1 MKPLHGNERLPRVVL
16 ITRGFW
22 PLVGGAE
29 LVAARLAAA
38 FHDRGV
44 GTTVLTARWHAQWP
58 EVIEHHG
65 VRVVR
70 LEHPRVRFYG
80 TWRYMR
86 AIGHWLRANRASYDL
101 AYVSMLKHDAYAAV
115 TAARRLGFPVVVRAE
130 GAGVTG
136 DCFWQLEA
144 TCGARIKRRCL
155 LADAFVAPSP
165 AIEREL
171 IAAGYARE
179 RIHYLPNGVTLPEAN
194 DETSRLRSRAALGD
208 ADPALKIGPEIPLAV
223 YTGRLHEMKGLEY
236 LIRAWPHVLKRV
248 PRARLWLVGEGS
260 DRARLSGL
268 IEALGVQG
276 MVRLA
281 GPFDDVE
288 DCLRAAD
295 LFVLPSLEEGMSI
308 ALLEAMAMGLPVV
321 ASAIAANEV
330 LIADN
335 VCGRLVPKG
344 DHEALANVV
353 AELFADPRGSARLG
367 LGARRRVETG
377 YSLDR
382 TVDAHLDLFKRLTAA
397 DARSTIA

>member
-1 MKPLHGNERLPRVVL
+1 MKRFASNERLPRVVL

-38 FHDRGV
+38 FHERGV
-44 GTTVLTARWHAQWP
+44 GTTVLTARWHVQWP
-58 EVIEHHG
+58 EMIEHHG
-65 VRVVR
+65 VPVVR

-86 AIGHWLRANRASYDL
+86 AIGRWLRANRASYDL

-115 TAARRLGFPVVVRAE
+115 SAGRRLSFPVVVRAE

-144 TCGARIKRRCL
+144 TCGARIKRRLL

-194 DETSRLRSRAALGD
+194 DESGRERSRIALGD
-208 ADPALKIGPEIPLAV
+208 ADPALKIGPDIPLAV

-236 LIRAWPHVLKRV
+236 LVRAWPQVLKRV
-248 PRARLWLVGEGS
+248 PRARLWLVGEGP
-260 DRARLSGL
+260 DRSRLSEL
-268 IEALGVQG
+268 IDGLGVQG

-288 DCLRAAD
+288 DCLRAANV
-295 LFVLPSLEEGMSI
+295 FVLPSLEEGMSI

-321 ASAIAANEV
+321 ATAITANEV

-344 DHEALANVV
+344 DHLALANVV
-353 AELFADPRGSARLG
+353 AELFTDPRSAARLG
-367 LGARRRVETG
+367 EEAHHRVEAE

-382 TVDAHLDLFKRLTAA
+382 TVDAHLELFRQLVPAK
-397 DARSTIA
+397 

>member
-1 MKPLHGNERLPRVVL
+1 VKRFAGDERLPRLVL

-38 FHDRGV
+38 FQARGAA
-44 GTTVLTARWHAQWP
+44 TTVLTARWNRQWP
-58 EVIEHHG
+58 AVIEHHG

-70 LEHPRVRFYG
+70 LDHPRTRFYG
-80 TWRYMR
+80 TWRYMQAVGR
-86 AIGHWLRANRASYDL
+86 WLRDNRAAFDL

-115 TAARRLGFPVVVRAE
+115 TAAQRAAFPVVLRAE

-165 AIEREL
+165 TIEREL

-179 RIHYLPNGVTLPEAN
+179 RIHYLPNGVSLPETN
-194 DETSRLRSRAALGD
+194 DEAGRQRSRIALAE
-208 ADPALKIGPEIPLAV
+208 ADPALKIGPDTPLAV

-236 LIRAWPHVLKRV
+236 LVRAWPRVLERV
-248 PRARLWLVGEGS
+248 PRARLWLVGDGP
-260 DRARLSGL
+260 DRSRLNEL
-268 IEALGVQG
+268 IGALGLPGSVS
-276 MVRLA
+276 LA

-288 DCLRAAD
+288 DCLRAAN

-308 ALLEAMAMGLPVV
+308 ALLEAMAMALPVV
-321 ASAIAANEV
+321 ATAIAANEV
-330 LIADN
+330 LITDE

-344 DHEALANVV
+344 DCVALARTIADLLTAPAAATRL
-353 AELFADPRGSARLG
+353 AEEAH
-367 LGARRRVETG
+367 RRVRTT

-382 TVDAHLDLFKRLTAA
+382 TVDAHLELFRRLVQP
-397 DARSTIA
+397 R

>member
-1 MKPLHGNERLPRVVL
+1 MVL

-29 LVAARLAAA
+29 FVAARLAAA

-65 VRVVR
+65 VQVVR
-70 LEHPRVRFYG
+70 LEHPRLRFYG

-86 AIGHWLRANRASYDL
+86 AIGRWLRENRARFDL
-101 AYVSMLKHDAYAAV
+101 AYVSMLKHDAYAVV
-115 TAARRLGFPVVVRAE
+115 TAARRLGFPVVLRAE

-171 IAAGYARE
+171 IAAGYARD
-179 RIHYLPNGVTLPEAN
+179 RIHYLPNGVILPEAN
-194 DETSRLRSRAALGD
+194 NLASRQRSRVALGD
-208 ADPALKIGPEIPLAV
+208 ADPALKIGQDIPLAV

-248 PRARLWLVGEGS
+248 PRARLWLVGEGP
-260 DRARLSGL
+260 DRARLSEL
-268 IEALGVQG
+268 IEALGLQG
-276 MVRLA
+276 MVHLA

-288 DCLRAAD
+288 DCLRAANV
-295 LFVLPSLEEGMSI
+295 FVLPSLEEGMSI

-321 ASAIAANEV
+321 ATAIAANEV

-335 VCGRLVPKG
+335 ICGRLVPKG
-344 DHEALANVV
+344 DHVALAQAVV
-353 AELFADPRGSARLG
+353 ELFVAPATAARLG
-367 LGARRRVETG
+367 EEARRRVETG

-382 TVDAHLDLFKRLTAA
+382 TVDAHLELFQRLVPAK
-397 DARSTIA
+397 